1 MLRPS
6 AQSNIANS
14 SVGGYMKFHSIRTV
28 VLSTLVL
35 ASPSFTFAAKQSTGM
50 HVPSQSEMQN
60 RDGVTRNAQ
69 QGKGSGLTHSQGV
82 HANAYR
88 SQTAAESPAISEKS
102 GAVGSKP
109 VDTAFR
115 K

>member
-1 MLRPS
+1 
-6 AQSNIANS
+6 
-14 SVGGYMKFHSIRTV
+14 MKFHSIRTV

-102 GAVGSKP
+102 GAVGSKS

>member
-1 MLRPS
+1 
-6 AQSNIANS
+6 
-14 SVGGYMKFHSIRTV
+14 MKFHSIRTV
-28 VLSTLVL
+28 LLSTLVL
-35 ASPSFTFAAKQSTGM
+35 ASPSLIFAANQSTGM
-50 HVPSQSEMQN
+50 HVPSQSQMQN
-60 RDGVTRNAQ
+60 RDGVTRNVP
-69 QGKGSGLTHSQGV
+69 QGKGSGMTRSQGV